1 MMIRKLAITFT
12 MTIILS
18 LLAVSCAAPTLT
30 PTTTS
35 EPEIPAHFTTYTTEG
50 LFSISYPPD
59 WVPATS
65 IMEEML
71 EEAKEW
77 IKSVDPE
84 VSVEEQRMLFMG
96 GIPTEEGYY
105 PSVSILVVPRSIG
118 FWTLDEIVETDSAW
132 CRENLQKY
140 REYSLLNTT
149 IDGREAAI
157 SDWEDY
163 DPDMGTWRY
172 ITAYLLKDKFV
183 WLVTCAAE
191 SEDLKDYEDT
201 FYNIVRSI
209 RILD

>member
-1 MMIRKLAITFT
+1 MVNKLICSVT
-12 MTIILS
+12 MLMILS
-18 LLAVSCAAPTLT
+18 LLTISCAPPTLT
-30 PTTTS
+30 PVIEP
-35 EPEIPAHFTTYTTEG
+35 EPEIPAHFTTYTSEG
-50 LFSISYPPD
+50 IFSISYPPD

-65 IMEEML
+65 IMEEVF
-71 EEAKEW
+71 EETKEW

-84 VSVEEQRMLFMG
+84 VSVEEQRLLFLA

-105 PSVSILVVPRSIG
+105 PNVNIIVTPRSIG
-118 FWTLDEIVETDSAW
+118 LWTLDEIVETDSAW